1 MPTSTPPTPTPHSRP
16 IEKASL
22 LGEGK
27 ALIVVEISQVV
38 LMCGQIENSCRG
50 ALLLKVRPSDLL
62 GPLLTA
68 WTPAWTP
75 DWLQTHR
82 IR

>member
-1 MPTSTPPTPTPHSRP
+1 MLTSTPPTPTPHSGP
-16 IEKASL
+16 IEKAS
-22 LGEGK
+22 GEGK

-62 GPLLTA
+62 RPLLMA
-68 WTPAWTP
+68 WTPAWF
-75 DWLQTHR
+75 QTQGVR
-82 IR
+82 ST